1 MASLEDFRKL
11 LSVGDIAKAFE
22 AYQLD
27 FNEAVFDVENE
38 KGYEVEVDWSYEK
51 ENKIKMTKV
60 SQGGKKIYYL
70 PWASKVVTYVTLD
83 SSSPPYFVTS
93 HFSNCRFTI
102 NFHDEAGQKVTVM
115 HVAGNVPGEGTI
127 RGSQERDKL
136 EKSVVVQDVKKER
149 RLSISRP
156 KTGKSGKN
164 HMDAQKAKGTCYY
177 DSFARVFGVRDSNG
191 CWVFYAQ
198 NLNHTGKILGFG
210 KID

>member
-1 MASLEDFRKL
+1 MASLEKFREL
-11 LSVGDIAKAFE
+11 LSVGDIATAFK

-27 FNEAVFDVENE
+27 FNEAVFDGENK

-70 PWASKVVTYVTLD
+70 PWASKAVTYVTLD

-102 NFHDEAGQKVTVM
+102 KFHDEAGQKVTVM
-115 HVAGNVPGEGTI
+115 HVAGDVSWEGTI
-127 RGSQERDKL
+127 NGSLQRDEL
-136 EKSVVVQDVKKER
+136 EKSVVVQDVKKTR

-156 KTGKSGKN
+156 KTGKIGEK
-164 HMDAQKAKGTCYY
+164 HIVAQQAKGTCYY

-198 NLNHTGKILGFG
+198 DLNDTGKILGFG